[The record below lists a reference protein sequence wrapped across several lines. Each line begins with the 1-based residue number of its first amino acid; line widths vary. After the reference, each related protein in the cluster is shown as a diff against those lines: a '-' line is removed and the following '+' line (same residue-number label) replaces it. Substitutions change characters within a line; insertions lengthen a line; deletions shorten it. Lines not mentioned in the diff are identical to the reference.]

1 MRRIQ
6 KIKYWFQNQH
16 KNNSSS
22 SRRPSIE
29 IPHHHPG
36 DSPPILI
43 HPPESTSIK
52 NDATLETLRIISSAQ
67 QVNINNPQ
75 KNTSTFNL
83 IFNRTITSISSVSYS
98 FIPSQ

>member
-6 KIKYWFQNQH
+6 KIKYWLQNHH

-22 SRRPSIE
+22 SKRPSIE

-43 HPPESTSIK
+43 HPPESTPIK
-52 NDATLETLRIISSAQ
+52 NDATSETLRIISSAQ
-67 QVNINNPQ
+67 QVNINNSP
-75 KNTSTFNL
+75 KNTSMFNL
-83 IFNRTITSISSVSYS
+83 IFNRTITSISSISYL
-98 FIPSQ
+98 FTPSQ